1 MKVYIQT
8 NQKNIPYSVN
18 GYVAMKGFE
27 QMGFEI
33 ILFKSLDEVLPN
45 MNREDIVVGGIQTV
59 RRRLNQLKINSDE
72 INYLGSI
79 RKYLGRKIWYSNM
92 DTINRHPEFW
102 PVFVKSVE
110 GKKITGKVIRSPQDL
125 IGLGSSYE
133 NPDIICSEV
142 VDFVAEWRI
151 YVRYGKIEGVK
162 PYYGDW
168 HFHYDPKVIENCLND
183 YVDQPAGFSLD
194 FGVTK
199 TGKTLLIEVNEGY
212 SLASYGL
219 YDIRYAKLLA
229 ARWAELTDTVDE
241 CAFDL
246 DI

>member
-1 MKVYIQT
+1 
-8 NQKNIPYSVN
+8 
-18 GYVAMKGFE
+18 
-27 QMGFEI
+27 
-33 ILFKSLDEVLPN
+33 
-45 MNREDIVVGGIQTV
+45 
-59 RRRLNQLKINSDE
+59 
-72 INYLGSI
+72 
-79 RKYLGRKIWYSNM
+79 M

-142 VDFVAEWRI
+142 VDFVAEQRV
-151 YVRYGKIEGVK
+151 YVRYGQIEGVK

-168 HFHYDPKVIENCLND
+168 HFHYNPKVIENCLND

-199 TGKTLLIEVNEGY
+199 TGQTLLIEVNEGY

-219 YDIRYAKLLA
+219 YDIRYAKSFA

-241 CAFDL
+241 CVFDL

>member
-1 MKVYIQT
+1 MFVMVK
-8 NQKNIPYSVN
+8 
-18 GYVAMKGFE
+18 
-27 QMGFEI
+27 
-33 ILFKSLDEVLPN
+33 
-45 MNREDIVVGGIQTV
+45 
-59 RRRLNQLKINSDE
+59 LK
-72 INYLGSI
+72 
-79 RKYLGRKIWYSNM
+79 
-92 DTINRHPEFW
+92 
-102 PVFVKSVE
+102 
-110 GKKITGKVIRSPQDL
+110 
-125 IGLGSSYE
+125 
-133 NPDIICSEV
+133 
-142 VDFVAEWRI
+142 
-151 YVRYGKIEGVK
+151 VK

-199 TGKTLLIEVNEGY
+199 MGQTLLIEVNEGY

-241 CAFDL
+241 CAFDR